1 MQDFVEQAE
10 KQSCIEIKA
19 FLKRCLGVIDFL
31 KLTAPSQEEF
41 NKIIDGLDENMRE
54 NLSKISFKDLVNS
67 NSNPLVRKMV
77 ELANRVTNNHDPNKT
92 VDEIRLRA

>member
-1 MQDFVEQAE
+1 M
-10 KQSCIEIKA
+10 K
-19 FLKRCLGVIDFL
+19 
-31 KLTAPSQEEF
+31 
-41 NKIIDGLDENMRE
+41 E